1 MGSPP
6 PDRDPRPKLA
16 LTSAPDPNAQIQ
28 QVFYCFIGE
37 CFLKNSNPNYTD
49 HERKGKNTFNFFSEN
64 WVSQVEAGWAVEELR
79 QGMNFMGKA
88 PRDRKNNQAPQIS
101 RWSGS
106 SAVGPL
112 WRVDGYSHPKS
123 RYGSHYRV
131 RLLFNCT

>member
-28 QVFYCFIGE
+28 QVLYYFIGE

-64 WVSQVEAGWAVEELR
+64 WVSHMHTESIISD
-79 QGMNFMGKA
+79 
-88 PRDRKNNQAPQIS
+88 RDAHK
-101 RWSGS
+101 
-106 SAVGPL
+106 
-112 WRVDGYSHPKS
+112 
-123 RYGSHYRV
+123 
-131 RLLFNCT
+131 